1 MKIYLIQHGESL
13 GKEIDPQQSL
23 SKQGI
28 ADIEHL
34 GHFLSHKKIKIAR
47 IIHSG
52 KRRAE
57 QTASIL
63 ASNLP
68 FSGEIEFH
76 QGLEP
81 LDDVNPVSS
90 EINQQH
96 HNIMLVGHMPFMG
109 KLVGKLVVH
118 DEDRALVAFVP
129 GTITC
134 LERTDEGKWIINWIK
149 RPDIYRI

>member
-1 MKIYLIQHGESL
+1 MKIYLVQHGQSL

-23 SKQGI
+23 SKQGV
-28 ADIEHL
+28 ADMEHL
-34 GHFLSHKKIKIAR
+34 GHFLSHNKIEIAR
-47 IIHSG
+47 MFHSG

-63 ASNLP
+63 ASNLA

-76 QGLEP
+76 QGLAP
-81 LDDVNPVSS
+81 LDDVNPVAT

-96 HNIMLVGHMPFMG
+96 HNIMLVGHMPFMS

-134 LERTDEGKWIINWIK
+134 LERMDEDKWIINWIK
-149 RPDIYRI
+149 RPDI